1 MLEIEFWWLVA
12 LPVFFGLGW
21 AAARIDIRQVIREA
35 RNLPSAYFRA
45 LNLLVSEDTE
55 RATDV
60 LVDMARAERGN
71 TELQLALAGLFRRK
85 GETDRAI
92 RIHQSLLQE
101 ATLDSAD
108 RQRVTFELALDFLGA
123 GLLDRAET
131 HLTALLD
138 TPLEARALPKLLSLY
153 SAEKEWAQAIETA
166 RRLEQASGH
175 PRPHE
180 IAQYWCEIAQQAFN
194 HSQDAVVVEAVEA
207 ALAAHYKCT
216 RANLIAGRLALRQGD
231 ADAALARWQR
241 IESQNAEDLP
251 LVAGLI
257 ADAVLDGGAGAMDQ
271 STAANLS
278 RGYWQQSP
286 TVDVLD
292 ATFKVV
298 TRAEGEA
305 AASALLADAVR
316 QKPSLLA
323 LSRQLE
329 HGNAGDVATLRP
341 LLGQHTRRLSQYR
354 CTACG
359 FRARA
364 HYWQCPACSAW
375 ETYPARRVEE
385 LNIYD

>member
-1 MLEIEFWWLVA
+1 MRQSTMLEIEFWWLVA

-175 PRPHE
+175 PPIELDAELRVDV
-180 IAQYWCEIAQQAFN
+180 AR
-194 HSQDAVVVEAVEA
+194 AVVQRRGAIEGPADR
-207 ALAAHYKCT
+207 T
-216 RANLIAGRLALRQGD
+216 AGGTTGARPGLGARGGHGD
-231 ADAALARWQR
+231 SVVGLW
-241 IESQNAEDLP
+241 P
-251 LVAGLI
+251 VAS
-257 ADAVLDGGAGAMDQ
+257 GG
-271 STAANLS
+271 
-278 RGYWQQSP
+278 
-286 TVDVLD
+286 
-292 ATFKVV
+292 
-298 TRAEGEA
+298 
-305 AASALLADAVR
+305 
-316 QKPSLLA
+316 
-323 LSRQLE
+323 
-329 HGNAGDVATLRP
+329 
-341 LLGQHTRRLSQYR
+341 HTRDHRDEQDQDQCGGDHHDGPLRVGAER
-354 CTACG
+354 CSSPQRPSTE
-359 FRARA
+359 RRSPVPEV
-364 HYWQCPACSAW
+364 PACSVIVFRGRGQGVAVD
-375 ETYPARRVEE
+375 PH
-385 LNIYD
+385 